1 MRRDAVAAAAGG
13 SIALA
18 AACRTA
24 VIASDDASASKASFA
39 ALVIIALVLHCY
51 AALRATEAFKPMRVE
66 RDDGAK
72 PYDANVSDFDEYD
85 HRGRA
90 VRAFM
95 S

>member
-18 AACRTA
+18 AACRAA
-24 VIASDDASASKASFA
+24 VIAGDDASASKASIA
-39 ALVIIALVLHCY
+39 ALVIAAMALHCY

-72 PYDANVSDFDEYD
+72 PYDAFVSDFDAYD

>member
-1 MRRDAVAAAAGG
+1 MRRDAVIAAAGG

-18 AACRTA
+18 GACRTA
-24 VIASDDASASKASFA
+24 IVASDDASSSNASIA
-39 ALVIIALVLHCY
+39 ALVIVAMALHLY

-72 PYDANVSDFDEYD
+72 PYDPNVSDFDVYN

-90 VRAFM
+90 VRAFL

>member
-13 SIALA
+13 STALA
-18 AACRTA
+18 AACRAA
-24 VIASDDASASKASFA
+24 VIAGDDASASKASIA

>member
-24 VIASDDASASKASFA
+24 VIASDA

>member
-1 MRRDAVAAAAGG
+1 
-13 SIALA
+13 
-18 AACRTA
+18 
-24 VIASDDASASKASFA
+24 
-39 ALVIIALVLHCY
+39 
-51 AALRATEAFKPMRVE
+51 MRVE

-72 PYDANVSDFDEYD
+72 PYDAFVSDFDAYD

>member
-1 MRRDAVAAAAGG
+1 M
-13 SIALA
+13 
-18 AACRTA
+18 
-24 VIASDDASASKASFA
+24 
-39 ALVIIALVLHCY
+39 VLHCY